1 MVKRVSK
8 GSDGKYHI
16 KGKTYE
22 VLVGSRAQVW
32 HKTAYKTE
40 GGLTKDKLKMNKRGR
55 IVSRK
60 KSTKNMINRL
70 KNKGY
75 FTKKGTF
82 GYVKKSVK
90 NTRKSRKSRK
100 SRK

>member
-75 FTKKGTF
+75 FTKKGKF

-90 NTRKSRKSRK
+90 KTRKSRK
-100 SRK
+100 